1 MALSVVVSMSKH
13 SLERLLGVASLQGG
27 ALFPNTLRVPSHWLS
42 LTKRLDRPL
51 GDLLSWGVSLE
62 LEVKSSRN
70 KRSLGERLGLVLD
83 AIIDR

>member
-51 GDLLSWGVSLE
+51 GDLSLGVSLE

-70 KRSLGERLGLVLD
+70 KHSLGERLGLVLD
-83 AIIDR
+83 ALIDR